1 MICETFIASTNS
13 EHSFLLTSGI
23 NILSL
28 QCNDRFKMATETKT
42 SLNKICHARYNYTT
56 SLTPDTPFDIDIEMN
71 EFSHKLHRNDIIF
84 FLNKY

>member
-1 MICETFIASTNS
+1 MISETFIASTNS

-28 QCNDRFKMATETKT
+28 LHNDHLRWQQKQKQVY
-42 SLNKICHARYNYTT
+42 NKICHAQYNYTT

-71 EFSHKLHRNDIIF
+71 ELFLINYIRIF
-84 FLNKY
+84 